1 MQMSRRRKWII
12 GLLVL
17 GSVLLAVGYFVALPR
32 IVRWQVAKRL
42 NDAGLPATFDVSS
55 AGFFSSDIANLKA
68 SDDAVMKQLTIEYS
82 VIGLAQGRINGLRIS
97 GLSLLVDFQH
107 GRADLGVID
116 QLLARRNT
124 GTTQPTTREIA
135 PAEPLPLDRITL
147 TDSVIIARTPQ
158 QELRLPVAGTL
169 TVKADGALVL
179 DADVKATGSNIHV
192 GGTIDS
198 ASGRIDLRATSTS
211 LDVPALLS
219 VAKALLPA
227 VNAQMTGTAAADVR
241 YVVDGQNN
249 SISIRLEPENLI
261 ARIPQAKEK
270 VTKLQVQGGVL
281 LVDAVWTA
289 NTAPTSRPSVKVV
302 ATGLSI
308 ANEDNDAHL
317 DGLTAA
323 LAYGPGMEAEVQSI
337 TIDRAQVGKM
347 QVSSGMAKFTIDQ
360 QHNVVIEKTNWA
372 WLGGMLSAA
381 NISIKPGQPTDL
393 TIDGRGIELKP
404 LLEAFGSGKIS
415 GEGKIDLNVPLR
427 IDWPRLG
434 FGRGSVKNIGAGRL
448 QIADAAKVAD
458 TVAGQAGNNPG
469 EQEKLKRDVIESLK
483 DLDFEVLTLDLRP
496 DKGSLMADA
505 HLTGR
510 GREGAR
516 KAVDLEVHLS
526 QVDDLIE
533 FYLGVAGRLSG
544 Q

>member
-1 MQMSRRRKWII
+1 
-12 GLLVL
+12 
-17 GSVLLAVGYFVALPR
+17 
-32 IVRWQVAKRL
+32 
-42 NDAGLPATFDVSS
+42 
-55 AGFFSSDIANLKA
+55 
-68 SDDAVMKQLTIEYS
+68 
-82 VIGLAQGRINGLRIS
+82 
-97 GLSLLVDFQH
+97 
-107 GRADLGVID
+107 
-116 QLLARRNT
+116 
-124 GTTQPTTREIA
+124 
-135 PAEPLPLDRITL
+135 
-147 TDSVIIARTPQ
+147 
-158 QELRLPVAGTL
+158 
-169 TVKADGALVL
+169 
-179 DADVKATGSNIHV
+179 
-192 GGTIDS
+192 
-198 ASGRIDLRATSTS
+198 
-211 LDVPALLS
+211 
-219 VAKALLPA
+219 
-227 VNAQMTGTAAADVR
+227 
-241 YVVDGQNN
+241 
-249 SISIRLEPENLI
+249 
-261 ARIPQAKEK
+261 
-270 VTKLQVQGGVL
+270 
-281 LVDAVWTA
+281 
-289 NTAPTSRPSVKVV
+289 
-302 ATGLSI
+302 
-308 ANEDNDAHL
+308 
-317 DGLTAA
+317 
-323 LAYGPGMEAEVQSI
+323 
-337 TIDRAQVGKM
+337 M